1 MKVIA
6 TAQSSTAI
14 SVGWIYETGDPEPPL
29 SVTINEFGPDG
40 AQMASQGPLASLGG
54 RALFGGLMPGTT
66 YTYQWCG
73 LFSGEPSD
81 QPSCVAPVPG
91 TTNSAPPGPPKPGP
105 PTPGPHPPGPTPPEV
120 INIQAAAKPFGKIVI
135 SWRKNGGFASQLL
148 LQRTQENSPVPGQQ
162 TVVTVF
168 SANNYGSNDDVSN
181 DSFTDTGPFAISAEY
196 AYELIT
202 SGPFEST
209 LIIGTPAQIY
219 PAFFS
224 LRKFLPANFDPSKG
238 IKRLRPNDHPFVRV
252 RKIMSGG

>member
-40 AQMASQGPLASLGG
+40 ARMASQGPLASLGG
-54 RALFGGLMPGTT
+54 LALFGGLMPGTT

-73 LFSGEPSD
+73 LFPSEAGSD
-81 QPSCVAPVPG
+81 FTSCVAPVSG
-91 TTNSAPPGPPKPGP
+91 TTKSSSGPPSPGPPH
-105 PTPGPHPPGPTPPEV
+105 PGPHPPGPTPPEV
-120 INIQAAAKPFGKIVI
+120 INIQAAAKPFGKVVI
-135 SWRKNGGFASQLL
+135 SWQKNGGNASQLV
-148 LQRTQENSPVPGQQ
+148 LQRTEANTLGPGTG

-168 SANNYGSNDDVSN
+168 SATNYGSNDDFSS
-181 DSFTDTGPFAISAEY
+181 DGFTDMGPFTISAEY

-209 LIIGTPAQIY
+209 LIIGTPFQIY
-219 PAFFS
+219 PASFG
-224 LRKFLPANFDPSKG
+224 LRQFLPANFDPSQG
-238 IKRLRPNDHPFVRV
+238 IKRLRPNDHPFVSV